1 MTHEEIQQLAALDA
15 INAATPEE
23 VAELRRH
30 LATCDDCRRA
40 ADELHEA
47 AALIALG
54 VDPDTPPP
62 AAKENILRHV
72 GRASAR
78 PVLQWW
84 LAAAAALFLVLFLW
98 TASQLRDAREQVAQ
112 LQSDREKLTGMIATL
127 SRSRVI
133 QLAGQEIAPRASANV
148 FLDPSQR
155 RAFIFFHG
163 LPANPDDKS
172 YQLWI
177 IRADQAKPMSAGV
190 FNVDAT
196 GNAALV
202 VQNIPIDTLIK
213 ALAVTLEPRGGVKAP
228 TGQKYL
234 VGS

>member
-15 INAATPEE
+15 IGAATADE

-40 ADELHEA
+40 ADELNES
-47 AALIALG
+47 AALLALG
-54 VDPDTPPP
+54 VDPVTPPP
-62 AAKENILRHV
+62 RVKENLLRDV

-78 PVLQWW
+78 PVLPWW

-98 TASQLRDAREQVAQ
+98 TASQLRDAHRQVAQ

-177 IRADQAKPMSAGV
+177 IRADQVKPMSAGV
-190 FNVDAT
+190 FNVDTT